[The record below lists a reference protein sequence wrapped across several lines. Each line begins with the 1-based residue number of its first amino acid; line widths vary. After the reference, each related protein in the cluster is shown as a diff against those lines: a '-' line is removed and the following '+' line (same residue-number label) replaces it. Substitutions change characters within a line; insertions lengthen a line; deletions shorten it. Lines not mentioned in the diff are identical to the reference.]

1 MPAAFVGVVCEIDV
15 GDLCKERA
23 GVFCKRVEGETV
35 NNYCED
41 LMKSQL
47 KLTLTSCVLT

>member
-41 LMKSQL
+41 LMLRRNS
-47 KLTLTSCVLT
+47 VLTVLGLSL